1 MIYHIYWGTS
11 GNSGLYL
18 DEIYQVLKN
27 RGYKQRVFVNFYYP
41 FDYGEKI
48 FFKRGDVA
56 MSKYKG
62 KVRKFFQLL
71 EILMGFVKIIIVSK
85 RDKPTIINY
94 SHVGQSY
101 FFIVW
106 FLDILKRVSSAKL
119 MVTCHDVNPHKEG
132 KYELLNRNKIF
143 YTADYL
149 LVHTEKSVEDLEINF
164 GISQDKIIFHPFPIM
179 DLTKMKNDSL
189 NPYKETDFLFI
200 GHLRK
205 DKGIEFLLETWKDF
219 HQINRDAKLR
229 ICGRYL
235 PDVHFNQKELEKC
248 NVEFNLRYID
258 DNDYYHYIKAARYVI
273 LPYIHGTNS
282 GIISTVLS
290 VGTNV
295 ITSDLPMFTQNPLVG
310 TGNTFIVGNKKSLI
324 DMLQKKWVQK
334 TNPNKNTLLNYKK
347 EFENE
352 VCKVYDKIFSTSL
365 KR

>member
-41 FDYGEKI
+41 FNYGDKI

-62 KVRKFFQLL
+62 AVRKFFQLF
-71 EILMGFVKIIIVSK
+71 EILSGFIKIIIVSK
-85 RDKPTIINY
+85 RDKPSIINY
-94 SHVGQSY
+94 SHAGQSY

-106 FLDILKRVSSAKL
+106 FLDILKRVSNAKL
-119 MVTCHDVNPHKEG
+119 MITCHDVNPHRGGQNEFS
-132 KYELLNRNKIF
+132 NRKKIF
-143 YTADYL
+143 DIANYL
-149 LVHTEKSVEDLEINF
+149 LVHTEKSVEDLERNF
-164 GISQDKIIFHPFPIM
+164 GISQDKIVSHPFPIM
-179 DLTKMKNDSL
+179 DLSKLKNDSI

-205 DKGIEFLLETWKDF
+205 DKGIEFLLETWKEF
-219 HQINRDAKLR
+219 HQINKYAKLR

-273 LPYIHGTNS
+273 LPYVQGTNS

-290 VGTNV
+290 LGANV
-295 ITSDLPMFTQNPLVG
+295 ITSDLPMFTQNSLVAID
-310 TGNTFIVGNKKSLI
+310 NTFIVGDKKSLI
-324 DMLQKKWVQK
+324 DILQKKWSQK
-334 TNPNKNTLLNYKK
+334 INRNKNALLNYKK
-347 EFENE
+347 EFEHE
-352 VCKVYDKIFSTSL
+352 VCKVYGTILSSPSKG
-365 KR
+365 